1 MVGNILTG
9 IFSASWI
16 ANLDGGDYPPM
27 GWIEQHYIQ
36 LGYQLAG
43 ICAAFSWSFVLSC
56 LILFLMN
63 LVPGLALR
71 VSVDDEEIGADDC
84 QLGEFAYDYV
94 ELTRHVADSGSSAHG
109 VAISSNAS
117 ATGETHEKNPTE
129 TV

>member
-1 MVGNILTG
+1 
-9 IFSASWI
+9 
-16 ANLDGGDYPPM
+16 M

-43 ICAAFSWSFVLSC
+43 ICAAFGWSFVLSC

-63 LVPGLALR
+63 LVPGLSLR
-71 VSVDDEEIGADDC
+71 ISLEDEEIGADDC

-94 ELTRHVADSGSSAHG
+94 ELTRHVVDSGSSSTHEP
-109 VAISSNAS
+109 AISSNSS
-117 ATGETHEKNPTE
+117 AHEKTVNE